1 MQNNVYVIYMSRQS
15 QPPVLIQDLEVLGA
29 TLRLARR
36 SLGLTQVDAA
46 QLSNVSPRLW
56 NETERGKRRQLGLE
70 TVLRMLNTVG
80 LDLMLAP
87 RGSEQ
92 RVAGDSKA

>member
-1 MQNNVYVIYMSRQS
+1 MGSPS
-15 QPPVLIQDLEVLGA
+15 QVLANAPQLIADLETLGA
-29 TLRLARR
+29 ALRDARR
-36 SLGLTQVDAA
+36 SLDITQVEAA

-80 LDLMLAP
+80 LDLMLATR
-87 RGSEQ
+87 RGE
-92 RVAGDSKA
+92 RDNAEHDTL